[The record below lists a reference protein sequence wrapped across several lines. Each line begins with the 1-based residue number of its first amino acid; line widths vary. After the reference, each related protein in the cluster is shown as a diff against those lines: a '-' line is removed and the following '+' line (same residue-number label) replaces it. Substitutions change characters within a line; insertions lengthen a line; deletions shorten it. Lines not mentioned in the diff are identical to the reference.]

1 MTEPAGAPHVMI
13 VEARYYEDLADQL
26 VRGAIEA
33 LDAAG
38 ASHERFAVPGAFEI
52 PTAIKFA
59 IRSRDFYAAR
69 RRFDGFIALGC
80 VIRGETS
87 HYDLVCNETAR
98 GLQSLAMEYTLA
110 LGFGVLTCENSDQ
123 AWARASVSDGNKG
136 GEAARACLQMIE
148 LKRAFRLFPR

>member
-1 MTEPAGAPHVMI
+1 
-13 VEARYYEDLADQL
+13 
-26 VRGAIEA
+26 
-33 LDAAG
+33 
-38 ASHERFAVPGAFEI
+38 
-52 PTAIKFA
+52 
-59 IRSRDFYAAR
+59 
-69 RRFDGFIALGC
+69 